1 MAKHSSGSNAVHSVA
16 QVAQRGASSGRHRQ
30 SGPSINA
37 KVARQVAKNKHA
49 GASTGRH
56 RAGNPNTGNRPQV
69 QQQINARIRA
79 NAGQGAKHRAPKAPK
94 PPAEPPIAPVAGR
107 SGGLMSNG
115 SNTVKLEFLAGLI
128 LIVLSPM
135 ANPAIKPDRD
145 YVKRIISW
153 MLVFMLLFPLSSSSQ
168 AGLVRLANA
177 TGAVLLLVISLKG
190 TKSGFGVDVPT
201 LLNTIIQKIQ
211 PGGGANDIP
220 IPPPGVTRPIPGT
233 NSTITG
239 PMNGQDWIIGTSS
252 DF

>member
-1 MAKHSSGSNAVHSVA
+1 MAKQSSGTLAVHHVA
-16 QVAQRGASSGRHRQ
+16 VAAQRGASSGDSKH
-30 SGPSINA
+30 PVINA
-37 KVARQVAKNKHA
+37 PVTKVRTGQRHNVQVRRIRKSNPSTGNGPAPINTQKPASQPQPRTKQPRKRKQPPITIKHA
-49 GASTGRH
+49 
-56 RAGNPNTGNRPQV
+56 RP
-69 QQQINARIRA
+69 
-79 NAGQGAKHRAPKAPK
+79 GM
-94 PPAEPPIAPVAGR
+94 
-107 SGGLMSNG
+107 LDNG
-115 SNTVKLEFLAGLI
+115 SSTVKLEFLIGLI

-135 ANPAIKPDRD
+135 ANSAIKFDRD
-145 YVKRIISW
+145 YVKRVIAW

-168 AGLVRLANA
+168 VGLVRLANA

-239 PMNGQDWIIGTSS
+239 PMNGNDWIIGTSS